1 MTGAMRDIKQAFDWY
16 GAERFGEA
24 LGLTNRLLREN
35 PQITDLW
42 DLKCKIL
49 NKLGRTADALSAAK
63 EGLRHVPMSVALLY
77 DVANAA
83 LALGHLD
90 EAQQHAEVAAKIE
103 PGEAHEILARI
114 ALKKNDAQR
123 AEQEARLA
131 ADSSADPTNAL
142 MILAA
147 LAASRG
153 ELQAA
158 LAAYDR
164 ASDRVA
170 KRNPPIQQNL
180 HLGRGDVLAR
190 LGRNDDA
197 ARLVIDLSGRYV
209 VSR

>member
-16 GAERFGEA
+16 GAERFPEA

-49 NKLGRTADALSAAK
+49 NKLGRTADALDTAK

-83 LALGHLD
+83 LALGRLD

-114 ALKKNDAQR
+114 ALKKNDAPR

-131 ADSSADPTNAL
+131 VDSAADPTNAL
-142 MILAA
+142 MILASLAANRGDLQTA
-147 LAASRG
+147 LAD
-153 ELQAA
+153 
-158 LAAYDR
+158 YDR

-190 LGRNDDA
+190 LGRNA
-197 ARLVIDLSGRYV
+197 
-209 VSR
+209 